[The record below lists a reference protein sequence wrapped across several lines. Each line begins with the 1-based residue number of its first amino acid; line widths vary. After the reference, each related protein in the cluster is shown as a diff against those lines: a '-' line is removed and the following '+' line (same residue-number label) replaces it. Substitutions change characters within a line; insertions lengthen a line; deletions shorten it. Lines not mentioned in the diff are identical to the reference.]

1 MMITFIF
8 FTRTRG
14 THVAGID
21 HTPANVRACV
31 GCLSRVLTGLRWL
44 ALQGPTSQCLK
55 LWASPP
61 VLPLPAPPPFLCLPC
76 LLRAAAGGRNGGGA

>member
-8 FTRTRG
+8 FTRTRV
-14 THVAGID
+14 THAAGID

-55 LWASPP
+55 LWAFPQSSPSPP
-61 VLPLPAPPPFLCLPC
+61 PLPSSVC
-76 LLRAAAGGRNGGGA
+76 RACSRRGGGA